1 MEETAGSST
10 RKGDIMATDT
20 ERLDF
25 LQKLT
30 RGYGNGWILR
40 PSSTMRGWRL
50 HESSHDEATPDV
62 REAID
67 RLMNDSEEATSE

>member
-1 MEETAGSST
+1 MP
-10 RKGDIMATDT
+10 TDE

-30 RGYGNGWILR
+30 DDGKYTGKVILR
-40 PSSTMRGWRL
+40 NSSTRRGWRL
-50 HESSHDEATPDV
+50 HETSRSAAKSSV

-67 RLMNDSEEATSE
+67 DFIDFNKE